1 MGSWNMFNLIIVS
14 CLMIQASHGLE
25 AGGTDVKTILG
36 DPQSDEY
43 IDQILEN
50 LRQMIMDQ
58 GLDPMDLPDLET
70 SFSDTILGVT
80 WHGSATLR
88 NGQFWG
94 LGSIARTGDTSFT
107 SVDNVTEL
115 TAMLGLNGPK
125 AHYDARAEFM
135 GIGVGASAKINV
147 ADIQIYAD
155 MTMTIGSELGF
166 QLKDFYISHL
176 GNISVDIDGLG
187 PLDWILEMLVDF
199 IDEFFR
205 DWIKDLVE
213 GLLKDLLQDLLNNF
227 HPDWPFLKF

>member
-1 MGSWNMFNLIIVS
+1 MFSLLVIS
-14 CLMIQASHGLE
+14 CLLLPASMAEERLE
-25 AGGTDVKTILG
+25 ADVRSILG
-36 DPQSDEY
+36 DPQSDAY

-50 LRQMIMDQ
+50 LRQMIMEQ
-58 GLDPMDLPDLET
+58 GLDPMALPDLET
-70 SFSDTILGVT
+70 GFSDTILGIT
-80 WHGSATLR
+80 WHGSAKLN

-94 LGSIARTGDTSFT
+94 LAGIARTGDTSFT
-107 SVDNVTEL
+107 VENNVTEL

-176 GNISVDIDGLG
+176 GNISVISTAWDLWTGFWKYWSISWTDSLG
-187 PLDWILEMLVDF
+187 VGSRTLW
-199 IDEFFR
+199 R
-205 DWIKDLVE
+205 D
-213 GLLKDLLQDLLNNF
+213 
-227 HPDWPFLKF
+227 